1 MIKELKDKYKFDKW
15 TIIGIIC
22 LIIIISGFFGWL
34 YEVIFYYF
42 NGGMKQ
48 IYNRGANFLPWI
60 NIYFYGGM
68 LITFLTYKYKQKPI
82 KVFLI
87 SLIVCAI
94 LELIAGWALYGLL
107 KMHPRCWSYN
117 EEMLN
122 FGNIGGYICLRSVL
136 FFGISGLFLVYAI
149 IPFCIYLAK
158 KVPRRLFIILTVSLC
173 TIIMLDELYNFIIV
187 RILPLPSASKI
198 YKTLGIKYIYFNS

>member
-1 MIKELKDKYKFDKW
+1 MIKDLKEKYKFDKL

-42 NGGMKQ
+42 NGGMKV

-68 LITFLTYKYKQKPI
+68 LITFIAYKYKKSPL

-87 SLIVCAI
+87 SLLLCGV
-94 LELIAGWALYGLL
+94 LELISGWALYGFL
-107 KMHPRCWSYN
+107 KITPRCWSYN
-117 EEMLN
+117 EEILN

-136 FFGISGLFLVYAI
+136 FFGISGLFLIYVI
-149 IPFCIYLAK
+149 IPFCIILEK
-158 KVPRRLFIILTVSLC
+158 KMPRKLFIIITISLC
-173 TIIMLDELYNFIIV
+173 SIILLDEIYNFIIIRV
-187 RILPLPSASKI
+187 FNLPSASAI
-198 YKTLGIKYIYFNS
+198 YKKLGIKYIYFNS